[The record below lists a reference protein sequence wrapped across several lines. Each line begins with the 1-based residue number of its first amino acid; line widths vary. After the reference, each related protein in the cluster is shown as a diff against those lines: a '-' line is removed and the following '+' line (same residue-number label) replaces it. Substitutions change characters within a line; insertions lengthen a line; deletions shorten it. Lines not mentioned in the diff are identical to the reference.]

1 MAKARSP
8 INAVQI
14 SSRNLL
20 FVDCFPDFFLDF
32 FFTTFSRVYQ
42 YFPDDFGRLFFTADH
57 IAETLGRG
65 GN

>member
-1 MAKARSP
+1 MPCKFRAG
-8 INAVQI
+8 I
-14 SSRNLL
+14 SFLSTVFRT
-20 FVDCFPDFFLDF
+20 FSSIFFL
-32 FFTTFSRVYQ
+32 TTFSRVYQ